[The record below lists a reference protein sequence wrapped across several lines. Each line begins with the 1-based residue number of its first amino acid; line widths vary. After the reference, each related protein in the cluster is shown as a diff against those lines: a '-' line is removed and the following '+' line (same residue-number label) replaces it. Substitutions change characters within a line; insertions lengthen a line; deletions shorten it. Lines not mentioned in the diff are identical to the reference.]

1 MKTHFTLIH
10 PNAAGIDIGGNAIF
24 IDAGLDAVKRFGTFT
39 EDFHAALDYLQQAG
53 IQTVVMEATGVYW
66 VVLYDI
72 LDRAGMDVWVVNG
85 WAVKQVPGRKTDVQ
99 DCQWLRQLHS
109 YGLIRKSFIPNK
121 YIRELRSYMRLR
133 EVHIQSASREIN
145 HMHKAL
151 VLMNV
156 KLGNVINSLS
166 SKSGIRVVE
175 AILSGER
182 NAATLADLCD
192 IQIKRHKLEEVKSSL
207 IGNYQQE
214 HLFALRQA
222 YQAWIFFEQQVTD
235 CDAEIEKVLQKLN
248 CQKAKHQEAAS
259 PAKIQKHH
267 KLQINNLHEQ
277 ILLLT
282 DGSDV
287 TRLPGITDYNTLRIL
302 AETGSDLSHWPTEK
316 HFVSWLGLAPTL
328 NSSGN
333 TTKKKSIHKTTSA
346 GQIFREAAQS
356 LLISKY
362 NALGAFG
369 RRIRSRKGPFI
380 AIKALARK
388 LACMFYKVLTKGWQ
402 FVELGISEY
411 KRKYEE
417 VLLKNLNKQAKALKC
432 QLVPVNP
439 EVHW

>member
-1 MKTHFTLIH
+1 
-10 PNAAGIDIGGNAIF
+10 
-24 IDAGLDAVKRFGTFT
+24 
-39 EDFHAALDYLQQAG
+39 
-53 IQTVVMEATGVYW
+53 MEATGVYW

-109 YGLIRKSFIPNK
+109 Y
-121 YIRELRSYMRLR
+121 
-133 EVHIQSASREIN
+133 
-145 HMHKAL
+145 
-151 VLMNV
+151 
-156 KLGNVINSLS
+156 
-166 SKSGIRVVE
+166 
-175 AILSGER
+175 
-182 NAATLADLCD
+182 
-192 IQIKRHKLEEVKSSL
+192 
-207 IGNYQQE
+207 
-214 HLFALRQA
+214 
-222 YQAWIFFEQQVTD
+222 
-235 CDAEIEKVLQKLN
+235 
-248 CQKAKHQEAAS
+248 CQKAKHQETAS
-259 PAKIQKHH
+259 PAKVQKHH

-316 HFVSWLGLAPTL
+316 HFVSWLGLAPAL

-333 TTKKKSIHKTTSA
+333 TIKKKNIHKTTSA
-346 GQIFREAAQS
+346 GQIFREAAHS

-439 EVHW
+439 